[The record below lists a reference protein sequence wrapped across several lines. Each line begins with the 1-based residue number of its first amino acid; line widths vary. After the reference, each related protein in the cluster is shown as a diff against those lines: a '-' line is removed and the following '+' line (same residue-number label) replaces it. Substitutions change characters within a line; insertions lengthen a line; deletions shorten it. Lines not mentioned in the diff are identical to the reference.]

1 LFLKDTDQTTVDRS
15 DAPFLP
21 PMKVLTENNDSY
33 VVEASFPCGLVT
45 AAVPKHL
52 LPQNDQG
59 VYVAMSEISAQLMK

>member
-1 LFLKDTDQTTVDRS
+1 MVDRS

-33 VVEASFPCGLVT
+33 IVEAAFPSGLVT
-45 AAVPKHL
+45 ATIPKHL

-59 VYVAMSEISAQLMK
+59 IYVAMGEILAQLMK